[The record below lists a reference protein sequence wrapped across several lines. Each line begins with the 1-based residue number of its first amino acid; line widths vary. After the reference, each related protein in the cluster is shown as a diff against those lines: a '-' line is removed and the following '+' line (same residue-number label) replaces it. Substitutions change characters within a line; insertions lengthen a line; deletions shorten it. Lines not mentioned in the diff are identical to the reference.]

1 MTTRVPQIAMVFAAG
16 KGSRMRPITDAI
28 PKPLVA
34 IGGRP
39 MLDHMLDRLHDAG
52 VNRAIVNVHHHA
64 DQIERHLAGRTAPA
78 ITFSDER
85 DRLLDQGGG
94 IRKVLGSLGRDAFLV
109 CNTDALWIEG
119 PQPTLPRLFADW
131 NPENMDILLLV
142 APSVTSVG
150 VDWPGDFS
158 MASDARLTR
167 RAEGGV
173 APFVYAGVGLMK
185 PELFDGID
193 EDVFRLAPFFF
204 RAAEQGRLFGTRLDG
219 TWLHVGTPGAIAEAE
234 AALEH
239 SAL

>member
-1 MTTRVPQIAMVFAAG
+1 MTARTPHTAMVFAAG
-16 KGSRMRPITDAI
+16 MGSRMRPVTDAI

-52 VNRAIVNVHHHA
+52 VNHAIVNVHHPA

-78 ITFSDER
+78 ITISDER
-85 DRLLDQGGG
+85 DKLLDQGGG

-119 PQPTLPRLFADW
+119 PQPALPRLFADW
-131 NPENMDILLLV
+131 NPENMDVLLLV
-142 APSVTSVG
+142 ASSVTSVG
-150 VDWPGDFS
+150 VDWPGDFT
-158 MASDARLTR
+158 MASDGRLARR
-167 RAEGGV
+167 SEGGV

-234 AALEH
+234 AALDQ

>member
-1 MTTRVPQIAMVFAAG
+1 MTTLVPPTAMVFAAG
-16 KGSRMRPITDAI
+16 KGSRMRPITDTV

-34 IGGRP
+34 VGGRP

-52 VNRAIVNVHHHA
+52 VNHAIVNVHHHA
-64 DQIERHLAGRTAPA
+64 DQIERHLAGRTAPG
-78 ITFSDER
+78 ITISDER
-85 DRLLDQGGG
+85 DKLLDQGGG

-119 PQPTLPRLFADW
+119 PQPTLPRLFSDW
-131 NPENMDILLLV
+131 NPEDMDVLLLV
-142 APSVTSVG
+142 ASSVTSVG
-150 VDWPGDFS
+150 VDWPGDFT
-158 MASDARLTR
+158 MASDGRLSR
-167 RAEGGV
+167 RSEGGV

-234 AALEH
+234 AALDH